1 MIDSSST
8 APPISPA
15 VTIFIV
21 SVVQFLTPFMMS
33 AVGVALPAIGNDFSA
48 GAVQL
53 GLVEMTYILAVSL
66 FMLPAGRM
74 GDIHG
79 RKKVFISGCSLFVIA
94 TLILALAPTIES
106 FILFRFLQGAGAS
119 MVTATSVAILS
130 SVIPPKQRGKAMG
143 IVVAAVYMGLS
154 AGPTLAGFMVTHL
167 GWRWIFFSAL
177 PLEIAALILI
187 ITRLKGEWKGAE
199 GMPFDWIGSL
209 IYMASLFA
217 MIYGATHLKQGDI
230 PMVLLIGGFAGL
242 VSFLVW
248 EAKSSSPILNIGL
261 LVTNRVFAMSNVA
274 TLINYAAS
282 FGVTFFFS
290 LYLQQVKGL
299 SPQHAGL
306 ILITQPILQA
316 VLSPF
321 AGKLSDTY
329 PPARIA
335 TSGMVLCTIAL
346 ALCTTITVET
356 PIAMIVAILMLL
368 GVGFAFFSSPNMTTV
383 MGSVS
388 PKDYGIASS
397 LIATMRTMGML
408 SAMTVIT
415 LLLSLFMGKAPVSHE
430 TATAYVSTMTTG
442 FVIFTILSIMGI
454 FCSMGRMEKK
464 IDETAMEA

>member
-8 APPISPA
+8 TPISPT

-33 AVGVALPAIGNDFSA
+33 AVGVALPAIGNEFSA

-53 GLVEMTYILAVSL
+53 GLVEMIYILAVSL

-79 RKKVFISGCSLFVIA
+79 RKKVFISGCFLFVIA

-187 ITRLKGEWKGAE
+187 LTRLKGEWKGAE
-199 GMPFDWIGSL
+199 GMPFDWVGSL
-209 IYMASLFA
+209 IYMVSLFA
-217 MIYGATHLKQGDI
+217 MIYGATHLKQGGI
-230 PMVLLIGGFAGL
+230 HVGLLIGGIAGL

-316 VLSPF
+316 VLSPL

-335 TSGMVLCTIAL
+335 TFGMVLCTLAL
-346 ALCTTITVET
+346 ALCTTIAVGT
-356 PIAMIVAILMLL
+356 PIAVIVAILVLL

-383 MGSVS
+383 MGCVT

-415 LLLSLFMGKAPVSHE
+415 FLLSLFMGDAPVSPE
-430 TATAYVSTMTTG
+430 TAAAYVSTMTTG
-442 FVIFTILSIMGI
+442 FVIFTGLSIAGI

-464 IDETAMEA
+464 IEKTAMEA